1 MKNLPLYLAIIF
13 VLMISHRVLPQP
25 TAAEVQSSGLYLFGI
40 GEGQSF
46 READNA
52 ALDHLITQIT
62 VQVESYFEDKMTE
75 KEGDI
80 RSYASSVVKTYSNVS
95 LNSARSMM
103 LETRGG
109 KTRVM
114 RYISLK
120 DLDELFE
127 NRRRK
132 IFSYIQ
138 SGQLAEHELRIGDAL
153 KNYYWAYLLLQTHRN
168 RDELMYNFNEENPML
183 LITALP
189 DKINAIFSGLEF
201 EIVFVEQRD
210 DEKYKAYHLKV
221 NFKDK
226 PVETLDFN
234 YWQGLQ
240 YSLPKSV
247 NRGLAVAEFF
257 GDAFNHSG
265 SLKITVEYAYEN
277 KSTPDKELTAAF
289 ANLKVPYFDRS
300 EIAVNARPQLPPA
313 QSKAMAQPTKRLE
326 TEKLNQVD
334 DYRKVRKNTLE
345 IIEAIHGK
353 NFQAAEGHFTPEGL
367 EMYNALIKNG
377 NVKVLPLTDTLR
389 FVQLDGKTMVR
400 AVPMQF
406 SFSNNNRHFVEHVV
420 FTFDENQKIEALS
433 FAISD
438 KAISDIVNR
447 SERFGSVEDKFHLI
461 NFLEHYKTAYSLKR
475 LDHIQSIFADN
486 ALIIVGHVVKGAEP
500 IDGMYAAAGR
510 DRVEFIELSK
520 SEYIGRLRNVFNSN
534 EFVNIHFEEN
544 IVKKVNGEAKIY
556 GIQIKQDYFS
566 STYSD
571 KGYLF
576 LMIDLNDSINPKIY
590 VRTWQPQRNPDGSIF
605 GLDDFYIN

>member
-1 MKNLPLYLAIIF
+1 MKNLPLYLFIVF
-13 VLMISHRVLPQP
+13 LLMISLPVLPQP
-25 TAAEVQSSGLYLFGI
+25 TATEVQNSGMYLFGI

-75 KEGDI
+75 KDGDI

-95 LNSARSMM
+95 LQSARSML

-109 KTRVM
+109 TTRVM

-132 IFSYIQ
+132 ILSYVQ
-138 SGQLAEHELRIGDAL
+138 SGRLAEEELRIGDAL

-168 RDELMYNFNEENPML
+168 RDELMYNFEDNSPRL
-183 LITALP
+183 LSTTLP
-189 DKINAIFSGLEF
+189 EKINAVFAGLDF
-201 EIVFVEQRD
+201 KVSYVEQRD
-210 DEKYKAYHLKV
+210 VEKYKAYHLAV

-226 PVETLDFN
+226 PVENLDFI

-240 YSLPKSV
+240 YSLPTSV
-247 NRGLAVAEFF
+247 NRGLAVADFF
-257 GDAFNHSG
+257 GDTYNHSG
-265 SLKITVEYAYEN
+265 VLKITVEYAYQN
-277 KSTPDKELTAAF
+277 KSTPDKELSAAF
-289 ANLKVPYFDRS
+289 ANLKIPYFNRC
-300 EIAVNARPQLPPA
+300 EIEVITRPQLPPA
-313 QSKAMAQPTKRLE
+313 QSKVLTQPTKKLE
-326 TEKLNQVD
+326 MEKVNQVD
-334 DYRKVRKNTLE
+334 DYRKVRKNIIE
-345 IIEAIHGK
+345 VIEAIREK
-353 NFQAAEGHFTPEGL
+353 NFQAAAGHFTPEGFS
-367 EMYNALIKNG
+367 MYTALIKNG
-377 NVKVLPLTDTLR
+377 KVKVLPLTDTLR

-400 AVPMQF
+400 SVPMQF
-406 SFSNNNRHFVEHVV
+406 SFSNNNRRFVEHVV
-420 FTFDENQKIEALS
+420 FTFDENQQIEALS

-447 SERFGSVEDKFHLI
+447 SERFGSVEEKFHLI

-500 IDGMYAAAGR
+500 IDGMYAAAGS

-520 SEYIGRLRNVFNSN
+520 SEYISRLRNVFNSN